1 MIENSLYN
9 TIINNPIYLAM
20 AVILSLL
27 LLYSALKKF
36 IKLLAIILF
45 GTFIYIGFLYFT
57 NDTQTIEDVDNVLD
71 TMKNSKNFIKGK
83 MQDKLDVV
91 K

>member
-1 MIENSLYN
+1 MIENNIYN

-20 AVILSLL
+20 TVILLLL

-36 IKLLAIILF
+36 IKLLAIILVA
-45 GTFIYIGFLYFT
+45 TFIYIGFLYFT
-57 NDTQTIEDVDNVLD
+57 NDKQTIEDVDSVID
-71 TMKNSKNFIKGK
+71 TMKNSKEFIKEK
-83 MQDKLDVV
+83 MQDKLDVA

>member
-1 MIENSLYN
+1 MIENNIYN

-20 AVILSLL
+20 TVILLLL

-36 IKLLAIILF
+36 IKLLAIILLA
-45 GTFIYIGFLYFT
+45 TFMYIGFLYFT
-57 NDTQTIEDVDNVLD
+57 NDKQTIEDVDSVLD
-71 TMKNSKNFIKGK
+71 TMKNSKEFIKEK

>member
-1 MIENSLYN
+1 MIENNIYN

-20 AVILSLL
+20 TVILLLL

-36 IKLLAIILF
+36 IKLLAIIL
-45 GTFIYIGFLYFT
+45 GATFIYIGFLYFT
-57 NDTQTIEDVDNVLD
+57 NDKQTIEDVDSVID
-71 TMKNSKNFIKGK
+71 TMKNSKEFIKEK
-83 MQDKLDVV
+83 MQDKLDVA